1 MGECV
6 RNKKRVASNLFD
18 LVIGQVICI
27 TFIAYTGHQIYSD
40 LLGEYHTSLC
50 ASSQPTSKSGSRGF
64 GSTISS

>member
-6 RNKKRVASNLFD
+6 SNKKRVASNLFD

-40 LLGEYHTSLC
+40 LLGEYHHIPVC
-50 ASSQPTSKSGSRGF
+50 VQPAN
-64 GSTISS
+64 

>member
-6 RNKKRVASNLFD
+6 SNKKRVASNLFD

-40 LLGEYHTSLC
+40 LLGENQHIPVC
-50 ASSQPTSKSGSRGF
+50 VQPAN
-64 GSTISS
+64 